1 MWVWDYCSYFDIIY
15 LSATRTLIWWKT
27 GAPLNQRK
35 SHVSDKL
42 QKGSWRVQPPYR
54 WVVQQIR
61 IPYLTTLWKI
71 NWILSLAKNG
81 KSIHS
86 FHSYLREEK
95 KSKTEHCS
103 LLNTVHLW
111 LEYKKREIRDLDLEE
126 NSPGFLLWLHIRK
139 RGFYI
144 SDSIVSLVVYRVK
157 SRVITPIQKPEHFI
171 SSLML
176 SFFPAEQLLLHC
188 NL

>member
-1 MWVWDYCSYFDIIY
+1 MMKNGGPLKSTEKSCFRQAPKGI
-15 LSATRTLIWWKT
+15 LT
-27 GAPLNQRK
+27 GPAPLPLGCSTNKDSLLNYPLENQLN
-35 SHVSDKL
+35 SLSG
-42 QKGSWRVQPPYR
+42 QK
-54 WVVQQIR
+54 
-61 IPYLTTLWKI
+61 WKV
-71 NWILSLAKNG
+71 
-81 KSIHS
+81 HS
-86 FHSYLREEK
+86 FLSQLPKRRE